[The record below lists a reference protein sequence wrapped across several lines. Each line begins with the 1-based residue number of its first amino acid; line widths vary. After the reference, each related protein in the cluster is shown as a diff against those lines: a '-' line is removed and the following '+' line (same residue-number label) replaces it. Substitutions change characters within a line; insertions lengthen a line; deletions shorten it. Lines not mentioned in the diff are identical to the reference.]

1 MVSPNI
7 RNYLNELAIKLDKTE
22 FGSRSTIMNE
32 AKEFLGVSKQTI
44 YPTIKRILWLVK

>member
-7 RNYLNELAIKLDKTE
+7 RNYLNELAIKLDNTE

-32 AKEFLGVSKQTI
+32 AKEF
-44 YPTIKRILWLVK
+44 